1 MKIKYMPL
9 LLILLA
15 GCGEKAADP
24 NSEAAPVTAASVS
37 ASVQTVVG
45 IGRVEPEAKMLDI
58 KPEMTGRLVNILVK
72 AGDKVKVGD
81 LLFELDHSEN
91 DARLSQVQARMRT
104 ADAQVQQLRKGIQ
117 IAGINQD
124 LAQKEYNRYQAAFE
138 GKAETKS
145 TLDKAEN
152 NLSLSKEQVK
162 QQELQLRTAQAT
174 RNELNAEQAVLLSQ
188 AENTQIRALEAGTL
202 LSIELPVGSMVNSN
216 SLLAQFAPESP
227 LSVVTEVDELFANKV
242 KVGQK
247 ADVRLQGTTEVIANA
262 EVIFA
267 APFLRQKSLFS
278 DEVGKLEDRRV
289 REVRVRITD
298 PKADLLYGSRV
309 ECVIHLK

>member
-1 MKIKYMPL
+1 MKVKYMPL

-15 GCGEKAADP
+15 GCGAKTTEPAAK
-24 NSEAAPVTAASVS
+24 EAPVTAASVS
-37 ASVQTVVG
+37 ESVETVVG
-45 IGRVEPEAKMLDI
+45 IGRVEPEAKMLEI
-58 KPEMTGRLVNILVK
+58 KPEMSGRLVNILVK
-72 AGDKVKVGD
+72 AGDKVKIGD

-91 DARLSQVQARMRT
+91 DAKMTQIQARMRT
-104 ADAQVQQLRKGIQ
+104 ADAQIKQLQKGIE
-117 IAGINQD
+117 IARINQD

-145 TLDKAEN
+145 MLDKAEN
-152 NLSLSKEQVK
+152 SLSLSKEQVK
-162 QQELQLRTAQAT
+162 QQELQLRTSQAS
-174 RNELNAEQAVLLSQ
+174 RSELDAEQAVLRSQ
-188 AENTQIRALEAGTL
+188 AANTRITALEAGTL
-202 LSIELPVGSMVNSN
+202 LSVEVPIGSMVSST

-227 LSVVTEVDELFANKV
+227 LSVVTEVDELFADKV

-247 ADVRLQGTTEVIANA
+247 AEIRAQGGSEILANA

-267 APFLRQKSLFS
+267 APYLRQKSLFS

-298 PKADLLYGSRV
+298 PKADLLFGSRV